1 MRSSAGGRGF
11 SLVELLVA
19 VAVFMASA
27 GLLFHFAARSQ
38 RFAVSQPEAADLHQ
52 RLRIAAGMMQRD
64 LANAGAGPLHGAAG
78 RTLANHLPPILPAR
92 SGARAPDPELSAFND
107 RVSVLFVPEEGWHAT
122 LAADMASPDAALIVN
137 TAAGCPGAGVC
148 GFVRGTRAAIFDTT
162 APGAGFELF
171 SVTDIT
177 AGLAHGAPNPP
188 FSRSYASATA
198 VVVPMVHHVYYRDP
212 AANRLMLYD
221 GYMSDLPLVDN
232 VVGLRFTYFA
242 DPNPAVVAAPP
253 AGSGSCLYAAGSPA
267 VPLLP
272 ALAGLTLV
280 PLTMQQLIDGPFCG
294 IAPARFDAD
303 LLRIRRVR
311 VTLRVQ
317 VDAAHLR
324 GSGEHFVN
332 AGSSTAHDQSV
343 KDYEMTFDVAPRNMS
358 PAR

>member
-1 MRSSAGGRGF
+1 
-11 SLVELLVA
+11 
-19 VAVFMASA
+19 
-27 GLLFHFAARSQ
+27 
-38 RFAVSQPEAADLHQ
+38 
-52 RLRIAAGMMQRD
+52 
-64 LANAGAGPLHGAAG
+64 
-78 RTLANHLPPILPAR
+78 
-92 SGARAPDPELSAFND
+92 
-107 RVSVLFVPEEGWHAT
+107 
-122 LAADMASPDAALIVN
+122 
-137 TAAGCPGAGVC
+137 
-148 GFVRGTRAAIFDTT
+148 
-162 APGAGFELF
+162 
-171 SVTDIT
+171 
-177 AGLAHGAPNPP
+177 
-188 FSRSYASATA
+188 
-198 VVVPMVHHVYYRDP
+198 
-212 AANRLMLYD
+212 
-221 GYMSDLPLVDN
+221 
-232 VVGLRFTYFA
+232 
-242 DPNPAVVAAPP
+242 
-253 AGSGSCLYAAGSPA
+253 